1 MKTYLSIV
9 VPVYNEEENI
19 KPLVDEIY
27 QSMESLD
34 KEWEL
39 LIVDD
44 SSKDNTGDICES
56 IAKVKKEVRYLQLGR
71 NSGQTAAMQAGF
83 DHVQGKYIA
92 TLDGDLQNDPKD
104 ILRLLNRLKEEKLDL
119 IVGWRK
125 DRKDPFLR
133 SLISK
138 MANSLIGWSTD
149 IKLHDY
155 GCSLKVYRNKTLKA
169 VQLFGE
175 MHRLIPAWMS
185 LYTDKAR
192 ISEEVVNHRP
202 RIAGESKYGFGRI
215 ARVPLDLFSIIFF
228 QRFLSKPAHFFG
240 FPGLLFLVLGII
252 ILFILSAQKIMLGI
266 ELGDRPLF
274 YGGILSVVFGTQLLT
289 TGLLAEVV
297 VRIYFSN
304 KKRPYVIRRDS
315 EN

>member
-1 MKTYLSIV
+1 M
-9 VPVYNEEENI
+9 
-19 KPLVDEIY
+19 
-27 QSMESLD
+27 
-34 KEWEL
+34 
-39 LIVDD
+39 
-44 SSKDNTGDICES
+44 CES

-169 VQLFGE
+169 VQLYGE

-240 FPGLLFLVLGII
+240 FPGLVFLVIGII
-252 ILFILSAQKIMLGI
+252 ILFVLSAQKIMLGI
-266 ELGDRPLF
+266 DLGDRPLF
-274 YGGILSVVFGTQLLT
+274 YGGMLSVVFGTQLLT

-304 KKRPYVIRRDS
+304 KNRPYVIRRDS

>member
-56 IAKVKKEVRYLQLGR
+56 IAKVKKEVRYLLLGR

-104 ILRLLNRLKEEKLDL
+104 I
-119 IVGWRK
+119 
-125 DRKDPFLR
+125 
-133 SLISK
+133 
-138 MANSLIGWSTD
+138 
-149 IKLHDY
+149 
-155 GCSLKVYRNKTLKA
+155 
-169 VQLFGE
+169 
-175 MHRLIPAWMS
+175 
-185 LYTDKAR
+185 
-192 ISEEVVNHRP
+192 
-202 RIAGESKYGFGRI
+202 
-215 ARVPLDLFSIIFF
+215 
-228 QRFLSKPAHFFG
+228 
-240 FPGLLFLVLGII
+240 
-252 ILFILSAQKIMLGI
+252 
-266 ELGDRPLF
+266 
-274 YGGILSVVFGTQLLT
+274 
-289 TGLLAEVV
+289 
-297 VRIYFSN
+297 
-304 KKRPYVIRRDS
+304 
-315 EN
+315 

>member
-44 SSKDNTGDICES
+44 SSKDNTEDICES
-56 IAKVKKEVRYLQLGR
+56 IAKVRKEVRYLQLGR

-169 VQLFGE
+169 VQLYGE

-185 LYTDKAR
+185 LYTDW
-192 ISEEVVNHRP
+192 
-202 RIAGESKYGFGRI
+202 
-215 ARVPLDLFSIIFF
+215 FS
-228 QRFLSKPAHFFG
+228 FFG
-240 FPGLLFLVLGII
+240 SRNNYLICI
-252 ILFILSAQKIMLGI
+252 
-266 ELGDRPLF
+266 
-274 YGGILSVVFGTQLLT
+274 
-289 TGLLAEVV
+289 
-297 VRIYFSN
+297 
-304 KKRPYVIRRDS
+304 KRPKNYAWHRLRR
-315 EN
+315 

>member
-1 MKTYLSIV
+1 
-9 VPVYNEEENI
+9 
-19 KPLVDEIY
+19 
-27 QSMESLD
+27 
-34 KEWEL
+34 
-39 LIVDD
+39 
-44 SSKDNTGDICES
+44 
-56 IAKVKKEVRYLQLGR
+56 
-71 NSGQTAAMQAGF
+71 MQAGF

-155 GCSLKVYRNKTLKA
+155 GCSLKVYRKKTLKA

-228 QRFLSKPAHFFG
+228 QRFLSIPALFFG
-240 FPGLLFLVLGII
+240 FPGLVFLVLGII

-266 ELGDRPLF
+266 DLGDRPLF

-304 KKRPYVIRRDS
+304 KNRPYVIRRDS

>member
-9 VPVYNEEENI
+9 IPVYNEEENI

-169 VQLFGE
+169 VQLYGE

-192 ISEEVVNHRP
+192 ISEEEVNHRP

-228 QRFLSKPAHFFG
+228 QRFLSKP
-240 FPGLLFLVLGII
+240 
-252 ILFILSAQKIMLGI
+252 S
-266 ELGDRPLF
+266 
-274 YGGILSVVFGTQLLT
+274 
-289 TGLLAEVV
+289 
-297 VRIYFSN
+297 
-304 KKRPYVIRRDS
+304 
-315 EN
+315 